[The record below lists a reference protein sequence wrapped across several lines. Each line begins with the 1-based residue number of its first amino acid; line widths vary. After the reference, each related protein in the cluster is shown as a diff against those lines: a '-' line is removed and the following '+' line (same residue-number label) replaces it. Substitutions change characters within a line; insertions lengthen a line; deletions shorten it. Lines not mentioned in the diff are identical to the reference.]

1 MEVRL
6 RGITREWQP
15 EPLHHRL
22 QRRSL
27 EADPGRSFPG
37 ASDHP
42 ARFFENPRDVCPL
55 DAVVNSAVDA
65 SGRAFCPELSCPS
78 THAAR
83 ADGLRSGSA
92 ASSSRRMIEDIVA
105 LNRNARCPPRA
116 TSTFLTDI
124 IRNRPKSTDVARS
137 GGAREASSGGGLA
150 RIACIGPLASCPTWW
165 SGISAPARYVGLVTS
180 GPSRTEAAGAR
191 HRGPW
196 PFRRVR
202 RREDPQTGYAPRSR
216 SYQPAGL
223 P

>member
-1 MEVRL
+1 MYRGADLEDERAREPTSDVASACGPVLVVQSFGARTTSVRMEVRL

-65 SGRAFCPELSCPS
+65 SGRAFCPELSRPS

-83 ADGLRSGSA
+83 ADGVRSGSA

-116 TSTFLTDI
+116 TSTFL
-124 IRNRPKSTDVARS
+124 RCAPWCVSNRHEE
-137 GGAREASSGGGLA
+137 GGQKGSCRE
-150 RIACIGPLASCPTWW
+150 
-165 SGISAPARYVGLVTS
+165 
-180 GPSRTEAAGAR
+180 
-191 HRGPW
+191 
-196 PFRRVR
+196 
-202 RREDPQTGYAPRSR
+202 
-216 SYQPAGL
+216 
-223 P
+223 